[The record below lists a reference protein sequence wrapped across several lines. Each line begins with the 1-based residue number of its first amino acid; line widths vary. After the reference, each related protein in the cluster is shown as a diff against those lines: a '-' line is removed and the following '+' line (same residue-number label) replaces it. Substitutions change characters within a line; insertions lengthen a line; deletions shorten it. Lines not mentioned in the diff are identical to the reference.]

1 MVLKILLLLCAFF
14 ISYLSAN
21 SINVTPTDE
30 PINILTQT
38 KIYVD
43 KGNKKEFQYILQN
56 SKNLFRIN
64 KKDFLHLGYTSDAV
78 WLKFSIKNST
88 NSEIKKVLEISN
100 QMLDNI
106 FLYTKESNNK
116 YIKKENGV
124 LYSKGFNENILNMYF
139 NISLKPGEVKEYYL
153 KISSLSC
160 ALYFKLNLMSKDQL
174 YQKEISHQLIL
185 ALFFGGM
192 ATLIIYNLF
201 IFIFTKNIAYLYYTL
216 YLFFTALDYL
226 SYTLFNVYIFSKSM
240 FDFDIYLTTF
250 YMASLFIFAILFT
263 REFLNVKKYKIIDS
277 TFKGLVILSI
287 LFIVLSAFFPFV
299 IMDFIV
305 FIAMLAFIYLISVSF
320 YLLYMG
326 EKNAKFMVIGWSIAT
341 LGWVMQASFNFGSW
355 SLIRTYPYFFEIAIF
370 SEAIL
375 FSIALA
381 HKLNTTKELEKS
393 VSTNKVLTREL
404 HHRVKNN
411 MQFIISMYR
420 LKLSKFSNKDITDSL
435 KEVEGTIQAMSTTH
449 EMLYTKNIN
458 TTIDTKEYFTTLIQK
473 LQNSYDTSKIDI
485 RLNITTDLN
494 VKDSIYVGI
503 ILNELITNSF
513 KYAFENKNGQI
524 IISLSDQDRYYHLT
538 VQDDGIGFN
547 DEQTNETF
555 GIELVNTLVK
565 DELKGTLK
573 LDTTNGSQYTIK
585 WL

>member
-1 MVLKILLLLCAFF
+1 MVLKILLLLSTFF

-43 KGNKKEFQYILQN
+43 KENKQDFQYILQN
-56 SKNLFRIN
+56 SESLFQIN
-64 KKDFLHLGYTSDAV
+64 EKEFLHLGYTPDSV

-106 FLYTKESNNK
+106 FLYTKESDNK

-124 LYSKGFNENILNMYF
+124 LYKNDFNENILNMYF
-139 NISLKPGEVKEYYL
+139 NISLKPGEIKEYYL
-153 KISSLSC
+153 KVTSLSG

-174 YQKEISHQLIL
+174 YQKEINHQLIL
-185 ALFFGGM
+185 SLFFGGL

-201 IFIFTKNIAYLYYTL
+201 IYIFTKNIAYLYYTL
-216 YLFFTALDYL
+216 YLFFTTLEHL
-226 SYTLFNVYIFSKSM
+226 SYTTLNVYIFSKSI

-250 YMASLFIFAILFT
+250 YIASLLIFAILFT
-263 REFLNVKKYKIIDS
+263 REFLNVKKYKKIDS
-277 TFKGLVILSI
+277 IFKVLVILNI
-287 LFIVLSAFFPFV
+287 LFIVLSAFFPFILV
-299 IMDFIV
+299 DFVV
-305 FIAMLAFIYLISVSF
+305 FVGMLSFIYLISASF

-326 EKNAKFMVIGWSIAT
+326 EKNAKFMVLGWSIAT
-341 LGWVMQASFNFGSW
+341 LGWVMQGSFDFGSW

-393 VSTNKVLTREL
+393 VNTNKVLTREL

-473 LQNSYDTSKIDI
+473 LQNSYDSSNIDI
-485 RLNITTDLN
+485 KLNITTDLN

-513 KYAFENKNGQI
+513 KYAFEGKNGQI
-524 IISLSDQDRYYHLT
+524 IISLSDQNRYYHLT
-538 VQDDGIGFN
+538 VQDDGIGFD

-573 LDTTNGSQYTIK
+573 LDTINGSQYTIQ